1 MPRLGL
7 LCQRALGK
15 RSASLLALRMIF
27 IRWLVPLMLLVSV
40 GFFAASVVTS
50 ELRHRRTGL
59 LVLKWT
65 VVAALVFFA
74 VLAVDRLRDGV

>member
-1 MPRLGL
+1 
-7 LCQRALGK
+7 
-15 RSASLLALRMIF
+15 MIF

-59 LVLKWT
+59 IILKWT
-65 VVAALVFFA
+65 VIAALVFFA
-74 VLAVDRLRDGV
+74 VLIIERLR

>member
-1 MPRLGL
+1 
-7 LCQRALGK
+7 
-15 RSASLLALRMIF
+15 MIF

-40 GFFAASVVTS
+40 GFFAASIWTG

-59 LVLKWT
+59 RVLKWT

-74 VLAVDRLRDGV
+74 VLAIERLRDGV

>member
-1 MPRLGL
+1 MPPLAL
-7 LCQRALGK
+7 PCQRALGK
-15 RSASLLALRMIF
+15 CWAQYGMIF

-40 GFFAASVVTS
+40 GFFVASVVTS

-74 VLAVDRLRDGV
+74 VLTVDRLR